1 MHLVDRL
8 KNKEESALQEL
19 MSLYGDYLFRTA
31 FLLLKDKQACEEV
44 VQDTF
49 ITAYEKINQLV
60 EEEKLK
66 SWLTSITINRCRMLM
81 RKWSWKNIL
90 LNFDWTERVQGDE
103 KVDGPET
110 RLIVNFENK
119 SLSEA
124 IQKLDYK
131 YREVIILYYFNE
143 LKVSEIALL
152 LKMAESTVKSR
163 LKRGRTYLKD
173 ILAKGEDGSVTER
186 KSSF

>member
-19 MSLYGDYLFRTA
+19 MSLYGDYLLRTA
-31 FLLLKDKQACEEV
+31 FLLLKDKQTCEEV

-49 ITAYEKINQLV
+49 IAAYEKIHQLD
-60 EEEKLK
+60 EHEKLK
-66 SWLTSITINRCRMLM
+66 SWLTSITINRCRMIM

-90 LNFDWTERVQGDE
+90 LNLDWTERTQGDE
-103 KVDGPET
+103 KVEGPET
-110 RLIVNFENK
+110 KLLVNFENK

-124 IQKLDYK
+124 IQKLDYR

-143 LKVSEIALL
+143 LKISEIAQL
-152 LKMAESTVKSR
+152 LKAAESTVKSR
-163 LKRGRTYLKD
+163 LKRGRAYLKET
-173 ILAKGEDGSVTER
+173 LAKGEDGSASER
-186 KSSF
+186 ESSG